1 MSNELPDYYGVLD
14 VASTA
19 TKQEISRAYRAL
31 MRRHHPDLE
40 GGTVSGGD
48 GGLLRIMEAFAVL
61 RDPKTRAEYDR
72 ALSISRVPR
81 AQIDRGGPR
90 EVPVRK
96 VHTPQ
101 PPLLRV
107 SPVLWE
113 RGPLPGRGRIPDD

>member
-40 GGTVSGGD
+40 GGTVGGGD

-72 ALSISRVPR
+72 ALSISRVQRPH
-81 AQIDRGGPR
+81 IDRGGPR